1 MTNAIL
7 DFLGIAQTYD
17 PGKFSNIEA
26 ATGISPI
33 AGLGYDVSPPIDI
46 LIENQLN
53 PDVTNAPASKNHSQ
67 QVLTDT
73 LAVYSLYSQLLP
85 SFDQNQLNSL
95 INAFGSIKDT
105 QGTSNSTTLES
116 ALDALRT
123 IVLNPGEGQIIL
135 DDTHKTGRGDREAFY
150 TNFESLNGNQAL
162 LTLSGTAQLTLLSEL
177 NANQIITMAIDN
189 GAQGMAARFALS
201 ALNPFVLEGID
212 YSAFNN
218 NNVLDLFNPAS
229 GAGMISDQYL
239 EDRVTMLVRKLWF
252 NTNDENPYNPS
263 AQVDS
268 HNFNIHQYLK
278 SDIYFEDAATGYK
291 IQQGG
296 LLGSTLYYFLVL
308 CSSYCRAGRMLG
320 IWIQIR
326 EITPFLPLISAID
339 FNRGSPHENFPHAF
353 TRNNHS
359 ATAHCLC
366 NAIANHG
373 RCGSRSPVC
382 D

>member
-1 MTNAIL
+1 MNQYADYFKQAELALAAYGNFAAIVPTQQELEDADFSISQAENFILNYRVVDQYNDPNTGLSATIFRHTNDIYNTNSILAIRGTEIDDINDLFAGLSIALIGDTTKLQPQYTNLKAKVTEWLTNGTISPTFTVTGHSLGGFLATGLTTDFPGNVSHAYLYNTPGVGGVFGSMTNAIL

-46 LIENQLN
+46 IIENQWN

-105 QGTSNSTTLES
+105 QGTSNSTTIES

-123 IVLNPGEGQIIL
+123 IVLNPGNGQIIL

-162 LTLSGTAQLTLLSEL
+162 LTLS
-177 NANQIITMAIDN
+177 
-189 GAQGMAARFALS
+189 
-201 ALNPFVLEGID
+201 
-212 YSAFNN
+212 
-218 NNVLDLFNPAS
+218 
-229 GAGMISDQYL
+229 
-239 EDRVTMLVRKLWF
+239 
-252 NTNDENPYNPS
+252 
-263 AQVDS
+263 
-268 HNFNIHQYLK
+268 
-278 SDIYFEDAATGYK
+278 
-291 IQQGG
+291 
-296 LLGSTLYYFLVL
+296 STV
-308 CSSYCRAGRMLG
+308 
-320 IWIQIR
+320 
-326 EITPFLPLISAID
+326 
-339 FNRGSPHENFPHAF
+339 
-353 TRNNHS
+353 
-359 ATAHCLC
+359 
-366 NAIANHG
+366 
-373 RCGSRSPVC
+373 
-382 D
+382 